1 MPRKSFVDGRRQSMG
16 AGAGALVLVL
26 MLTQVKRPL
35 SIQRSSAS
43 LRRGTAPAGALGTD
57 SEEME

>member
-1 MPRKSFVDGRRQSMG
+1 MW
-16 AGAGALVLVL
+16 AGAGVLVLVL
-26 MLTQVKRPL
+26 VLTLVKSPL